1 MVNGIPTILDAFGN
15 TSCLQMHL
23 EVHSR
28 GDVSA
33 AIRFALHLLEIHPG
47 MQEVSDNA
55 KNGAPTC
62 YISIGYT
69 YIRVYLFHWWN

>member
-15 TSCLQMHL
+15 TSSLQMHL

-33 AIRFALHLLEIHPG
+33 IRFAL
-47 MQEVSDNA
+47 
-55 KNGAPTC
+55 
-62 YISIGYT
+62 
-69 YIRVYLFHWWN
+69 

>member
-1 MVNGIPTILDAFGN
+1 MVWHRLTNNGSGSGSGRIYISSSTLTLTLSWDSKYAMVNGIPTILDAFGN

-33 AIRFALHLLEIHPG
+33 IRFAL
-47 MQEVSDNA
+47 
-55 KNGAPTC
+55 
-62 YISIGYT
+62 
-69 YIRVYLFHWWN
+69 